1 MLQYTGAFNV
11 STEKLE
17 KMKSKINQR
26 CSDKPNA
33 QGIAFLIGFPDGTG
47 VHDLSSTFENDLSFA
62 VWSKRETT
70 CSKIACLVKAAV
82 KVQYPPTYKYIVFYY
97 AGHIGVNKSKRL
109 FLVPEPSNETGI
121 IDIEE
126 NILSPFNEK
135 KNRPSCLFFFDS
147 CLSKSPANLSTN
159 IESDDKC
166 DSLTPVALQENIL
179 NLNAPVRSL
188 VACFVTLVLQREAT
202 TRIWSKTLCKNLK
215 EKDRSISHIVEL
227 TYDTVKDVH
236 TALYYESLVGS
247 IYLNGMNMWYI
258 IINSLNYMQILL
270 FNRRNPKIAIRACYI

>member
-1 MLQYTGAFNV
+1 MLQYTGTFNV

-17 KMKSKINQR
+17 KMKMKIKQR

-33 QGIAFLIGFPDGTG
+33 QGIAFLIGFQVGTD
-47 VHDLSSTFENDLSFA
+47 VQDLSSTFENDLSFA
-62 VWSKRETT
+62 VWSKREIT

-97 AGHIGVNKSKRL
+97 AGHVGVNKYKRL
-109 FLVPEPSNETGI
+109 VLVPQANNETEI
-121 IDIEE
+121 LDIEE
-126 NILSPFNEK
+126 NILSPFNAK

-147 CLSKSPANLSTN
+147 CLSKSPRNLSTDS
-159 IESDDKC
+159 ESDDHC
-166 DSLTPVALQENIL
+166 DSLTPDALQEKIL

-188 VACFVTLVLQREAT
+188 VACFVTIVLQGEAT

-227 TYDTVKDVH
+227 TYDTVKDLH
-236 TALYYESLVGS
+236 TALHYESFVGS
-247 IYLNGMNMWYI
+247 IYLNGMNM
-258 IINSLNYMQILL
+258 
-270 FNRRNPKIAIRACYI
+270 